1 MVNSFG
7 GSFLTLNLY
16 NNMPTLTS
24 KLEAVNSMLGH
35 IGESPVNSIS
45 DTNALPISAATAISV
60 LDEVSRSV
68 QAEGWH
74 FNTELKVTLS
84 PVGDGTITLSDDT
97 LEVDTIDTSIDIAQR
112 GLSLFDRSN
121 NTSVFSKALEVNL
134 TRLLD
139 FTSLPEAA
147 RRYITLRASR
157 VFQGRMVG
165 SRELEALIARD
176 EYNARADLMDS
187 EGNNSDRTI
196 FDSYAVASRIGLNR
210 NYDIS

>member
-1 MVNSFG
+1 M
-7 GSFLTLNLY
+7 LTL
-16 NNMPTLTS
+16 TT

-35 IGESPVNSIS
+35 IGESPLNSIS
-45 DTNALPISAATAISV
+45 NTRALPISAATAITV

-68 QAEGWH
+68 QTEGWH
-74 FNTELKVTLS
+74 FNTELKVSLS
-84 PVGDGTITLSDDT
+84 PAGDGTITLSDDI
-97 LEVDTIDTSIDIAQR
+97 LEIDTTDKSIDIAQR
-112 GLSLFDRSN
+112 GRVLFDRSN
-121 NTSVFSKALEVNL
+121 NTAVFTKNLEVNL

-147 RRYITLRASR
+147 RRYITLVASR
-157 VFQGRMVG
+157 VFQGRIVG

-176 EYNARADLMDS
+176 EYNARADLMDA
-187 EGNNSDRTI
+187 EGNNADRTI

>member
-1 MVNSFG
+1 
-7 GSFLTLNLY
+7 
-16 NNMPTLTS
+16 MPTLTS

-84 PVGDGTITLSDDT
+84 PAGDGTITLSDDI
-97 LEVDTIDTSIDIAQR
+97 LEVDTTDTSIDIAQR

-147 RRYITLRASR
+147 RRYITLRSSR

-176 EYNARADLMDS
+176 EYNARADLMDA